1 MDFDLSSE
9 QIAIRKHVREFAE
22 RVIAPV
28 AAKNDRE
35 CKFDWEVAKKI
46 FSEGFLGCPIP
57 EKYGG
62 LGQDYISYGLMT
74 EEINRVCSSTRTL
87 FSVQTSL
94 VALTIL
100 RWGTEAQKQ
109 KYLPKLCS
117 GEIIGCYGLTEP
129 EAGSDAG
136 NQQTRAQKDG
146 NDYLLTGQK
155 IWISCGTIASLALIF
170 ATVDPALGHKGITCF
185 IVDTKSPGFTAQAI
199 KGKLGL
205 RASDTAS
212 LFLDSVRVNEASI
225 LGKVGEGFK
234 VAMSALDNGRFSVAA
249 GAVGLVQ
256 GCLDASVEYAR
267 QRKTFGKSIG
277 EHQQVQAMIADMVAD
292 CEAGRLLYLRA
303 AHLKNK
309 GVRNTL
315 ETSIAKL
322 FAGEAANR
330 AGHNAV
336 QIFGGYGYS
345 DEYPV
350 ERYFRDAKVLN
361 IYEGTREIQ
370 RIIIAQDALGLRY
383 ANGQKSG
390 KPTALAT
397 PDLFSEPNQGK
408 T

>member
-9 QIAIRKHVREFAE
+9 QKAIRKHVREFAE
-22 RVIAPV
+22 REIAPV

-35 CKFDWEVAKKI
+35 CKFDWDVAKKI
-46 FSEGFLGCPIP
+46 FAQGFLGCPIP
-57 EKYGG
+57 ERYGG

-100 RWGTEAQKQ
+100 RWGTEEQKAY
-109 KYLPKLCS
+109 YLPKLCN

-129 EAGSDAG
+129 EAGSDAA
-136 NQQTRAQKDG
+136 NQQTRAKQNGDH
-146 NDYLLTGQK
+146 YLLSGQK
-155 IWISCGTIASLALIF
+155 TWISCGSIATHALVF
-170 ATVDPALGHKGITCF
+170 ATIDPALGHKGITCF
-185 IVDTKSPGFTAQAI
+185 IVDTKSSGFKAQPI

-205 RASDTAS
+205 RASDTSS
-212 LFLDSVRVNEASI
+212 LFLDSVKVPAANV
-225 LGKVGEGFK
+225 LGDVGGGFK

-256 GCLDASVEYAR
+256 GCIDACTKYAMQR
-267 QRKTFGKSIG
+267 QTFGKPIG

-309 GVRNTL
+309 DIRNTL
-315 ETSIAKL
+315 ETSIAK
-322 FAGEAANR
+322 FFCGEAANR

-370 RIIIAQDALGLRY
+370 RIIIAQDVLGIRY
-383 ANGQKSG
+383 ANGKQTG
-390 KPTALAT
+390 RPTELAT
-397 PDLFSEPNQGK
+397 VGP
-408 T
+408 

>member
-1 MDFDLSSE
+1 MDFDFTPE
-9 QIAIRKHVREFAE
+9 QAAIRKHMREFAE
-22 RVIAPV
+22 REIAPV
-28 AAKNDRE
+28 AQHNDRE
-35 CKFDWEVAKKI
+35 CQFDWNIAKKI
-46 FSEGFLGCPIP
+46 FKEGFLGCPIP

-62 LGQDYISYGLMT
+62 LGLDYVAYGLMT
-74 EEINRVCSSTRTL
+74 EEINRICSSTRTL

-100 RWGTEAQKQ
+100 KWGTEEQK
-109 KYLPKLCS
+109 KHYLPKMCN
-117 GEIIGCYGLTEP
+117 GEFIGCFGLTEP

-136 NQQTRAQKDG
+136 NQQTKAVKDG
-146 NDYLLTGQK
+146 NDYILSGQK
-155 IWISCGTIASLALIF
+155 VWISCGSIATHALVF
-170 ATVDPALGHKGITCF
+170 AQADPKLEHKGICCF
-185 IVDTKSPGFTAQAI
+185 IVDTKSPGFSAAPI

-205 RASDTAS
+205 RASDTSS
-212 LFLDSVRVNEASI
+212 LFLDECRVPAENM
-225 LGKVGEGFK
+225 LGKFGDGFA

-256 GCLDASVEYAR
+256 GCIDECTKYAM
-267 QRKTFGKSIG
+267 QRRTFGKPIG
-277 EHQQVQAMIADMVAD
+277 EHQQVQAMIADMVAE

-315 ETSIAKL
+315 ETCIAKL
-322 FAGEAANR
+322 YCGEAANR
-330 AGHNAV
+330 AAHNAV

-370 RIIIAQDALGLRY
+370 RLIIGQDALGIRY
-383 ANGQKSG
+383 ANGQQSG
-390 KPTALAT
+390 RPTALAT
-397 PDLFSEPNQGK
+397 VGV
-408 T
+408 

>member
-1 MDFDLSSE
+1 MDFDYTPE
-9 QIAIRKHVREFAE
+9 QLAIRKHMREFAE
-22 RVIAPV
+22 RNIVPV
-28 AAKNDRE
+28 AQKNDRD
-35 CKFDWEVAKKI
+35 CKFDWDVAKKI
-46 FSEGFLGCPIP
+46 FAEGFLGCPVP

-62 LGQDYISYGLMT
+62 LGMDYIAYGLMT
-74 EEINRVCSSTRTL
+74 EEVNRVCSSTRTL

-100 RWGTEAQKQ
+100 KWGTEEQK
-109 KYLPKLCS
+109 KFYLPKLCS
-117 GEIIGCYGLTEP
+117 GELIGCYGLTEP
-129 EAGSDAG
+129 EAGSDAA
-136 NQQTRAQKDG
+136 NQQTRAVKDG
-146 NDYLLTGQK
+146 NDYILSGQK
-155 IWISCGTIASLALIF
+155 VWISCGSIAHYALVF
-170 ATVDPALGHKGITCF
+170 ATVDPKLGHKGITCF
-185 IVDTKSPGFTAQAI
+185 IVDTKSKGFSAQPI

-205 RASDTAS
+205 RASDTSS
-212 LFLDSVRVNEASI
+212 LFLDEVRVPKENI
-225 LGKVGEGFK
+225 LGNVGEGFK

-256 GCLDASVEYAR
+256 GCIDASTKYAMER
-267 QRKTFGKSIG
+267 RTFGVPIG

-322 FAGEAANR
+322 FCGEAANR
-330 AGHNAV
+330 AAHNAV

-370 RIIIAQDALGLRY
+370 RLIIAQDALGIRY
-383 ANGQKSG
+383 ANGSPTG
-390 KPTALAT
+390 RPTALA
-397 PDLFSEPNQGK
+397 GVAG
-408 T
+408 

>member
-1 MDFDLSSE
+1 M
-9 QIAIRKHVREFAE
+9 
-22 RVIAPV
+22 
-28 AAKNDRE
+28 
-35 CKFDWEVAKKI
+35 
-46 FSEGFLGCPIP
+46 
-57 EKYGG
+57 
-62 LGQDYISYGLMT
+62 DYIAYGLMT
-74 EEINRVCSSTRTL
+74 EEVNRVCSSTRTL

-100 RWGTEAQKQ
+100 KWGTEEQK
-109 KYLPKLCS
+109 KFYLPKLCN
-117 GEIIGCYGLTEP
+117 GEFIGCYGLTEP

-136 NQQTRAQKDG
+136 NQQTRAVKDG
-146 NDYLLTGQK
+146 NDYILSGQK
-155 IWISCGTIASLALIF
+155 VWISCGTIATHALIF
-170 ATVDPALGHKGITCF
+170 STVDPSLGHKGITCF
-185 IVDTKSPGFTAQAI
+185 VVDTKSKGFSAQSI

-212 LFLDSVRVNEASI
+212 LFLDEVRVPAENI
-225 LGKVGEGFK
+225 LGKVGDGFK

-256 GCLDASVEYAR
+256 GCIDACTQYAMQR
-267 QRKTFGKSIG
+267 QTFGKPIG
-277 EHQQVQAMIADMVAD
+277 EHQQVQAMIADMVTD

-309 GVRNTL
+309 GVRNTY
-315 ETSIAKL
+315 ETSLAKL
-322 FAGEAANR
+322 FCGEAANR

-370 RIIIAQDALGLRY
+370 RLIIAQDALGIRP
-383 ANGQKSG
+383 ANG
-390 KPTALAT
+390 KPIAKNEKT
-397 PDLFSEPNQGK
+397 PVSV
-408 T
+408 

>member
-1 MDFDLSSE
+1 MDFDFTPE
-9 QIAIRKHVREFAE
+9 QMAMRKHMREFME
-22 RVIAPV
+22 REVAPV
-28 AAKNDRE
+28 AQMNDRE
-35 CKFDWEVAKKI
+35 CKFDANVAKKI
-46 FSEGFLGCPIP
+46 FKEGFLGCPVP

-62 LGQDYISYGLMT
+62 LGMDYIAYGLMT
-74 EEINRVCSSTRTL
+74 EEVNRICSSTRTL

-100 RWGTEAQKQ
+100 KWGTEEQK
-109 KYLPKLCS
+109 KELLPKLCN
-117 GEIIGCYGLTEP
+117 GEYIGCYGLTEP

-136 NQQTRAQKDG
+136 NQQTRAVKDG
-146 NDYLLTGQK
+146 NDYILTGQK
-155 IWISCGTIASLALIF
+155 VWISCGTIATHALIF
-170 ATVDPALGHKGITCF
+170 ATVDPKLGHKGISCF
-185 IVDTKSPGFTAQAI
+185 VVDTKSKGFSAAAI

-205 RASDTAS
+205 RASDTAT
-212 LFLDSVRVNEASI
+212 LFLDQVRVPKENL
-225 LGKVGEGFK
+225 LGAEGDGFK

-256 GCLDASVEYAR
+256 GCIDESTKYAM
-267 QRKTFGKSIG
+267 QRKTFGKPIG

-309 GVRNTL
+309 NVRNTL
-315 ETSIAKL
+315 ETSLAKL
-322 FAGEAANR
+322 FCGEAANK
-330 AGHNAV
+330 AAHNAV

-370 RIIIAQDALGLRY
+370 RLIIAQDALGIRN
-383 ANGQKSG
+383 ANGQSSG
-390 KPTALAT
+390 RLTELAGT
-397 PDLFSEPNQGK
+397 CA
-408 T
+408 

>member
-1 MDFDLSSE
+1 MDFDFTPE
-9 QIAIRKHVREFAE
+9 QMAMRKHMRDFAE
-22 RVIAPV
+22 REIAPK
-28 AAKNDRE
+28 AAYNDRE
-35 CKFDWEVAKKI
+35 CKFDWDIAKKI
-46 FSEGFLGCPIP
+46 FAEGFLGCPVP

-62 LGQDYISYGLMT
+62 LGMDYVAYGLMT

-100 RWGTEAQKQ
+100 KWGTEAQKQ
-109 KYLPKLCS
+109 ELLPKLCN
-117 GEIIGCYGLTEP
+117 GEYIGCYGLTEP

-136 NQQTRAQKDG
+136 NQQTRAVKDG
-146 NDYLLTGQK
+146 SDYLLTGQK
-155 IWISCGTIASLALIF
+155 TWISCGSIATHALVF
-170 ATVDPALGHKGITCF
+170 ATVDTKLGHKGITCF
-185 IVDTKSPGFTAQAI
+185 IVDTKSKGFSAVPI

-205 RASDTAS
+205 RASDTSS
-212 LFLDSVRVNEASI
+212 LFLDQVRVPAANM
-225 LGKVGEGFK
+225 LGGLGEGFK

-256 GCLDASVEYAR
+256 GCIDACTTYAMQR
-267 QRKTFGKSIG
+267 QTFGKPIG

-292 CEAGRLLYLRA
+292 AEAGRLLYLRA

-322 FAGEAANR
+322 FCGEAANK

-336 QIFGGYGYS
+336 QIFGGYGFS

-370 RIIIAQDALGLRY
+370 RLIIAQDALGIRN
-383 ANGQKSG
+383 ANGQSTG
-390 KPTALAT
+390 RMTALAGT
-397 PDLFSEPNQGK
+397 AAEPQLAGV
-408 T
+408 

>member
-1 MDFDLSSE
+1 MDFDFTPD
-9 QIAIRKHVREFAE
+9 QISFREHVRAFAE
-22 RVIAPV
+22 REIVPK
-28 AAKNDRE
+28 AAANDRA
-35 CKFDWEVAKKI
+35 CKFDWDIAKKI
-46 FSEGFLGCPIP
+46 FAEGFLGCPIP

-62 LGQDYISYGLMT
+62 LGQDYITYGLMT

-100 RWGTEAQKQ
+100 RWGTEEQKQ
-109 KYLPKLCS
+109 VYLPKLCN

-136 NQQTRAQKDG
+136 NQQTRAKKDG

-155 IWISCGTIASLALIF
+155 VWISCGSIATHALIF
-170 ATVDPALGHKGITCF
+170 ATIDPALKHKGITCF
-185 IVDTKSPGFTAQAI
+185 IVDTKTPGFSAQPI

-205 RASDTAS
+205 RASDTAA
-212 LFLDSVRVNEASI
+212 LFLENVRVPASNV
-225 LGKVGEGFK
+225 LGEVGGGFK

-249 GAVGLVQ
+249 GAVGLIQ
-256 GCLDASVEYAR
+256 GCIDASTQYAM
-267 QRKTFGKSIG
+267 QRKTFGKVIG
-277 EHQQVQAMIADMVAD
+277 EHQQVQAMIADMVVD

-309 GVRNTL
+309 DVRNTR

-330 AGHNAV
+330 AAHNAV

-370 RIIIAQDALGLRY
+370 RLIIAQDALGIRN
-383 ANGQKSG
+383 ANG
-390 KPTALAT
+390 
-397 PDLFSEPNQGK
+397 
-408 T
+408 